1 MDKVTGIIEA
11 REVKDV
17 EGKGQYAG
25 QTSQKISL
33 KVRGVNYSTFS
44 NSIPADVFE
53 RLGAVKQGDE
63 VELSYIE
70 KAGTFGGK
78 PVTYRNITDIIKVT
92 RTGESAFEVPAAS
105 PSGTQGVQPV
115 GHDKPRPA
123 GDSRDDMMRLSYSK
137 DTINAILTRGHL
149 SPHQETVNIP
159 AESEELFIARVFSLI
174 KAGAKTLGE

>member
-1 MDKVTGIIEA
+1 MSDKVTGIIEA

-33 KVRGVNYSTFS
+33 KVKGVNYSTFS

-63 VELSYIE
+63 IELSFIE

-78 PVTYRNITDIIKVT
+78 PVTYRNITDVIKVT
-92 RTGESAFEVPAAS
+92 RTGESSFDVPRTTKIR
-105 PSGTQGVQPV
+105 PCFIWENINM
-115 GHDKPRPA
+115 PRTPA
-123 GDSRDDMMRLSYSK
+123 LHRNR
-137 DTINAILTRGHL
+137 
-149 SPHQETVNIP
+149 E
-159 AESEELFIARVFSLI
+159 
-174 KAGAKTLGE
+174 

>member
-1 MDKVTGIIEA
+1 MDKVTGIIEL

-33 KVRGVNYSTFS
+33 KVKGVNYSTFS

-63 VELSYIE
+63 IELSFIE

-92 RTGESAFEVPAAS
+92 RTGESQFVAQPDVPA
-105 PSGTQGVQPV
+105 QVQP
-115 GHDKPRPA
+115 GGPA
-123 GDSRDDMMRLSYSK
+123 GKEHIPHSMLLSYSK
-137 DTINAILTRGHL
+137 DTIDTIITRGHL
-149 SPHQETVNIP
+149 SPAEGET
-159 AESEELFIARVFSLI
+159 EELFIARVFSLI

>member
-1 MDKVTGIIEA
+1 MDKVTGIIES

-25 QTSQKISL
+25 QMSQKISL
-33 KVRGVNYSTFS
+33 KVKGVNYSTFS

-78 PVTYRNITDIIKVT
+78 PVTYRNITDIIKVVNIAKGET
-92 RTGESAFEVPAAS
+92 RTGESQFVAQPEVPA
-105 PSGTQGVQPV
+105 VQPV
-115 GHDKPRPA
+115 GPA
-123 GDSRDDMMRLSYSK
+123 GKEYIPHSMLLSYSK
-137 DTINAILTRGHL
+137 DTIDTIITRGHL
-149 SPHQETVNIP
+149 SPNDD
-159 AESEELFIARVFSLI
+159 ESPELFIARVFSLI

>member
-33 KVRGVNYSTFS
+33 KVKGVNYSTFS

-63 VELSYIE
+63 VELSYNTTPGTYNG
-70 KAGTFGGK
+70 KA
-78 PVTYRNITDIIKVT
+78 VTYRNIADIIKVT
-92 RTGESAFEVPAAS
+92 RTGESKFS
-105 PSGTQGVQPV
+105 PGSTPQADNADEPV
-115 GHDKPRPA
+115 GHSVHPVGVKPKPA
-123 GDSRDDMMRLSYSK
+123 GDGRDDMMRLSYAK
-137 DTINAILTRGHL
+137 DTVNAVMTRGHL
-149 SPHQETVNIP
+149 SPAEG
-159 AESEELFIARVFSLI
+159 ESEELFIARVFSLI